1 MGMGWNWKEWLKAAG
16 IRAVKTFAQT
26 MVGSIAVGAAV
37 SEIDWLRMLSV
48 SASEERY
55 VRSACVLLMQ
65 KNRSSAPSTHKK
77 VCSAQ

>member
-1 MGMGWNWKEWLKAAG
+1 MGMGWNWKEWIRCAG

-48 SASEERY
+48 SA
-55 VRSACVLLMQ
+55 VACL
-65 KNRSSAPSTHKK
+65 
-77 VCSAQ
+77 CSMLTSLAGLPEIESK